1 MGDGRKPTRKRWSPV
16 TRALWTD
23 ERFCGLSSAG
33 PCSQTLWLYLL
44 TGPEQGVIPGL
55 FVSGT
60 GSLAD
65 RLSGLDDRWTYD
77 EVNRCLS
84 EIKDAGM
91 LRINARPAL
100 FWLPRAHRHR
110 PPPNPNQIVGWLA
123 AYNELPECDLREEA
137 LATIGA
143 DLQGKAREAFL
154 SAFPDASGWTPAPAV
169 VAARGGGQTLPQ
181 RVSGSP
187 VKAGDKAPPRGHAS
201 THALSTAPDAATKAR
216 KRSRQRALNP
226 SAKGS
231 ETLSVTK
238 NKNKNKNIPDE
249 PRRLAG
255 ELLEAICSH
264 LPELRGRVK
273 PNHLALWALDIEK
286 LIRLDGA
293 DPVTV
298 ERLIR
303 LIHRQG
309 HPSVV
314 FWRANVLSGR
324 KLRERYTQILAQAR
338 QGGALSAAGDS
349 ASPWHARH
357 ASALRRLRDKLEQQR
372 KELTADAVTVAAPN
386 NDKPTRAQAESAVEW
401 MRGRR

>member
-1 MGDGRKPTRKRWSPV
+1 MADDRKSARKRWSPV

-60 GSLAD
+60 GSLTD
-65 RLSGLDDRWTYD
+65 RLSALDDRWTYE
-77 EVNRCLS
+77 EVRRCLS
-84 EIKDAGM
+84 EIRGAGM
-91 LRINARPAL
+91 LRINAKPAL

-137 LATIGA
+137 IATIGSE
-143 DLQGKAREAFL
+143 LQGKAREAFL
-154 SAFPDASGWTPAPAV
+154 VAFPDASEWTPPPGGK
-169 VAARGGGQTLPQ
+169 AAGDSGTTLSQ
-181 RVSGSP
+181 RVSQTLSGTLFE
-187 VKAGDKAPPRGHAS
+187 GEGR
-201 THALSTAPDAATKAR
+201 ALSPPPSLNSAQDAEKGAR
-216 KRSRQRALNP
+216 KRKSSRQLNP
-226 SAKGS
+226 SAKGF

-238 NKNKNKNIPDE
+238 NKNKNKRVPDE

-255 ELLEAICSH
+255 ELLEGICSH
-264 LPELRGRVK
+264 LPEHRGRVK
-273 PNHLALWALDIEK
+273 PAHLVSWASDIDK

-298 ERLIR
+298 GRLIR
-303 LIHRQG
+303 LIHREG

-372 KELTADAVTVAAPN
+372 KELTVDAVTVAAPK
-386 NDKPTRAQAESAVEW
+386 NDKPTRAQAESAVAW